1 MLAELDGVHNTL
13 RKEERMVNLPFFYR
27 KGFCG
32 AIFLII
38 MALVLGLSAPVTAAD
53 CKNRGDLDSQFCDEN
68 GDFLADTPTDSG
80 KWLDPDTLV
89 FSYTAVEDPSVYENV
104 FKELMDHIAKKTGKQ
119 VKWYGPESYAAQVEA
134 MRSGRL
140 HISGFAA
147 GATVYGV
154 NLSGFHPQAMMGLKD
169 GNFRGYRLQLITY
182 KDSDIKT
189 VQDLKGR
196 KIAHVTPSSNSGN
209 QAPRALFKDMGIV
222 PDVDY
227 KVTYSGKHD
236 NSIMGVVNRDYDAAP
251 IASSVMERMIAR
263 GMFDESE
270 VRIIWESDKF
280 PGTSY
285 GCVYNLAP
293 KLQKQVREAFLTF
306 DWTGSGLEKDFGKRD
321 ECFIPAD
328 YAKHWQVIRTIQKA
342 NNVVY
347 NQEALKALKAGK
359 KKKKKKK

>member
-1 MLAELDGVHNTL
+1 MKLTSFKRTLLVGIVGLAL
-13 RKEERMVNLPFFYR
+13 
-27 KGFCG
+27 
-32 AIFLII
+32 LIGT
-38 MALVLGLSAPVTAAD
+38 VGPVAAAD
-53 CKNRGDLDSQFCDEN
+53 CKYRGDLDVRYCDE
-68 GDFLADTPTDSG
+68 DRDLLADTPKNSSQ
-80 KWLDPDTLV
+80 WLDPDTLV

-104 FKELMDHIAKKTGKQ
+104 FSELMDYIAKKTGKK

-140 HISGFAA
+140 HASGFAA

-154 NLSGFHPQAMMGLKD
+154 NLGGFHPMAMMGNKD
-169 GNFRGYRLQLITY
+169 GTFRGYQLWLITH

-196 KIAHVTPSSNSGN
+196 KVAHVTPSSNSGN
-209 QAPRALFKDMGIV
+209 QAPRALFKDMGVV

-227 KVTYSGKHD
+227 EVIYSGKHD
-236 NSIMGVVNRDYDAAP
+236 NSIMGVVNRDYEAAP
-251 IASSVMERMIAR
+251 VASTVMQRMMER
-263 GMFDESE
+263 GMFDSSE
-270 VRIIWESDKF
+270 VRIIWKSDQF

-293 KLQKQVREAFLTF
+293 KLQEQVREAFLTF
-306 DWTGSGLEKDFGKRD
+306 DWTGTGLEKDFGKRANT
-321 ECFIPAD
+321 FIPVN
-328 YAKHWQVIRTIQKA
+328 YEKHWRVIRTIQKA

-347 NQEALKALKAGK
+347 SQEALKELKVGK

>member
-1 MLAELDGVHNTL
+1 MTTPSVFRKKTLLVGVGAFALLAL
-13 RKEERMVNLPFFYR
+13 
-27 KGFCG
+27 
-32 AIFLII
+32 LICN
-38 MALVLGLSAPVTAAD
+38 ASLAVAD
-53 CKNRGDLDSQFCDEN
+53 ECKHRGDLDVIFCDEN
-68 GDFLADTPTDSG
+68 NDLLADTPTDP
-80 KWLDPDTLV
+80 KKLLDPDTIV

-104 FKELMDHIAKKTGKQ
+104 FSELVAHMAKITGKR

-140 HISGFAA
+140 HASGFAA

-154 NLSGFHPQAMMGLKD
+154 NLAGFHPAAMMGLKD
-169 GNFRGYRLQLITY
+169 GGFRGYKLWLITH

-189 VQDLKGR
+189 IQDLKGR
-196 KIAHVTPSSNSGN
+196 KVAHVTPSSNSGN
-209 QAPRALFKDMGIV
+209 QAPRALFKSMGIV

-227 KVTYSGKHD
+227 KVIYSGKHD

-251 IASSVMERMIAR
+251 VASTVMQRMIER
-263 GMFDESE
+263 GMFDKSE

-285 GCVYNLAP
+285 GYAYNLTP
-293 KLQKQVREAFLTF
+293 KLQKLVSKAFLTF
-306 DWTGSGLEKDFGKRD
+306 DWKGTGLGREFGKRAD
-321 ECFIPAD
+321 TFIPVD
-328 YAKHWQVIRTIQKA
+328 YVKDWQVIRTIQKA

-347 NQEALKALKAGK
+347 SKDALNALKVGK